1 MDNTT
6 EPLARLGSKFLQ
18 AAASKDGRPLYAI
31 AFNIKKNGR
40 WCPHPV
46 EYVHAPDQATA
57 RNIAIRSFPKFQI
70 DIIAVAPAIGFF
82 VEDNHGEKLSAG

>member
-1 MDNTT
+1 MANPT
-6 EPLARLGSKFLQ
+6 EPLHAVGSKLLQ

-31 AFNIKKNGR
+31 ALNVKRGGQ

-46 EYVHAPDQATA
+46 EYVHASDAATA
-57 RNIAIRSFPKFQI
+57 RNIAIRSFKETI

-82 VEDNHGEKLSAG
+82 VDDNHGEKIAV

>member
-1 MDNTT
+1 MDTTT
-6 EPLARLGSKFLQ
+6 ELAKLGNKVLQ

-46 EYVHAPDQATA
+46 EYVHAQDQATA
-57 RNIAIRSFPKFQI
+57 RNIAIRSFPNNQI